1 MHHARNVRQ
10 ATKVTPNFMSGQLR
24 GPICIDNIHANSS
37 LGDQY
42 AARALALLND
52 TTTIKLVNTIDKYL
66 PRKLIENKAESRFP
80 FELGKDTPTDVNTWR
95 III

>member
-1 MHHARNVRQ
+1 M
-10 ATKVTPNFMSGQLR
+10 
-24 GPICIDNIHANSS
+24 
-37 LGDQY
+37 
-42 AARALALLND
+42 ALLND